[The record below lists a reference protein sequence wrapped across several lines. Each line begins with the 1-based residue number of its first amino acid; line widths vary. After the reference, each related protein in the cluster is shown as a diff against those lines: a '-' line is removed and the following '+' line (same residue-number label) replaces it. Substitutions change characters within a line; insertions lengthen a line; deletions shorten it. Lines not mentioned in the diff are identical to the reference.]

1 MDEQTNTNLKKSW
14 THQADNR
21 ARLIEAGYTILAEK
35 GIEAATVKE
44 IARRASVSPGL
55 FHYYFASKDELLL
68 AVFQEAGAN
77 VFVQQLAQELQ
88 RLLSEQAFPEVA
100 MLAVAAISR
109 RNPTWFRLRYELYA
123 LGLRNPTFL
132 PAVGLM
138 LEKVR
143 ASIAQ
148 TLSRYLG
155 GDDAQLQAMAAVIL
169 ACTDGLALQQLAQ
182 PEIDFTPAY
191 QQAQKL
197 LLPGHEPT

>member
-1 MDEQTNTNLKKSW
+1 MDEQTNTNTKKSW

-21 ARLIEAGYTILAEK
+21 ARLIEAGYSILAEK
-35 GIEAATVKE
+35 GIEATTVKE

-68 AVFQEAGAN
+68 AVFQEAGTT

-88 RLLSEQAFPEVA
+88 QRLSEQTFPEVA
-100 MLAVAAISR
+100 MLAVGVISR

-191 QQAQKL
+191 RQAQKL
-197 LLPGHEPT
+197 LLSGREPA